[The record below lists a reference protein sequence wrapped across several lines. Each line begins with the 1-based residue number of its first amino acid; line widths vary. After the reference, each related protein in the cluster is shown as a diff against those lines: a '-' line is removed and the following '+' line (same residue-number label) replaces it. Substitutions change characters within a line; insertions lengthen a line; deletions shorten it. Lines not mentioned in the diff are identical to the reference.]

1 MRTLI
6 NFFAIC
12 KIRVAEIINEMIPNS
27 VTDTIMGDQTAE
39 HTDNLELYL
48 TQIGRIFDVPRI
60 INESQGKPQI
70 INYYHKN
77 AFLIYRL
84 FHNWD
89 GFIHCGI
96 SYDGKHKKDDFKEQA
111 KIVEGYIRDSNA
123 KNVLELAYGWGANS
137 GFLAKSQFQEVTFEG
152 VDLSLNPLKRFTKIP
167 NLRFQSGDYHD
178 LSVFK
183 DDSYDVVF
191 VIEALCCSTN
201 KMHVLCEV
209 KKKLKGGGLF
219 IVIDA
224 YRRDCASPLSQSED
238 VMAQL
243 IEKGFSVDK
252 FECVKD
258 VEGYMQEVYS
268 ITASKDVTQ
277 CVLPCMAKGKWAR
290 HYFSHPTFA
299 RAVNKLLSFDIV
311 KNTIVALLIEI
322 SIKRQIACYYIH
334 VLKND
339 K

>member
-1 MRTLI
+1 
-6 NFFAIC
+6 
-12 KIRVAEIINEMIPNS
+12 MIPNL
-27 VTDTIMGDQTAE
+27 VTDTIMDQTAE

-48 TQIGRIFDVPRI
+48 TQIYKIFDVPRM
-60 INESQGKPQI
+60 INEPQGKPQI

-84 FHNWD
+84 FHNWE
-89 GFIHCGI
+89 GFMHCGI
-96 SYDGKHKKDDFKEQA
+96 SYDGRHKKDDFKEQA
-111 KIVEGYIRDSNA
+111 KIVERYIHDSNA

-137 GFLAKSQFQEVTFEG
+137 AFLAKRNPEVTFEG
-152 VDLSLNPLKRFTKIP
+152 IDLSLNPLKRFTKIS

-178 LSVFK
+178 LSAFK
-183 DDSYDVVF
+183 DDSYDIVF

-201 KMHVLCEV
+201 KSQVLREV
-209 KKKLKGGGLF
+209 KKKLRKGGLF

-224 YRRDCASPLSQSED
+224 YRRERTRPLSHSEE

-252 FECVKD
+252 FERVED

-268 ITASKDVTQ
+268 IVAAKDITQ

-290 HYFSHPTFA
+290 HYFSHPAFA
-299 RAVNKLLSFDIV
+299 RTINKLLSFDVV

-322 SIKRQIACYYIH
+322 SIKRQIACYYVH

>member
-1 MRTLI
+1 M
-6 NFFAIC
+6 
-12 KIRVAEIINEMIPNS
+12 
-27 VTDTIMGDQTAE
+27 DQTAE

-48 TQIGRIFDVPRI
+48 TQISRIFDVPRI
-60 INESQGKPQI
+60 INEPQGKPEI

-84 FHNWD
+84 FHNWE

-96 SYDGKHKKDDFKEQA
+96 SYDGRHKKEDFKEQA
-111 KIVEGYIRDSNA
+111 KIVERYIHDSNA

-137 GFLAKSQFQEVTFEG
+137 AFLAKRNPEVTFEG
-152 VDLSLNPLKRFTKIP
+152 IDLSLNPLKRFTKIP

-178 LSVFK
+178 LSAFT

-201 KMHVLCEV
+201 KSQVLREV
-209 KKKLKGGGLF
+209 KKKLRRGGLF
-219 IVIDA
+219 IIIDA
-224 YRRDCASPLSQSED
+224 YRRERRPLSHSED

-252 FECVKD
+252 FECVED
-258 VEGYMQEVYS
+258 VEGYMREVYS
-268 ITASKDVTQ
+268 IIAAKDVTQ
-277 CVLPCMAKGKWAR
+277 YVLPCMAKGQWAR
-290 HYFSHPTFA
+290 HYFSHPAFA
-299 RAVNKLLSFDIV
+299 RAINKLLPLDIV
-311 KNTIVALLIEI
+311 KNVIVALLIEI